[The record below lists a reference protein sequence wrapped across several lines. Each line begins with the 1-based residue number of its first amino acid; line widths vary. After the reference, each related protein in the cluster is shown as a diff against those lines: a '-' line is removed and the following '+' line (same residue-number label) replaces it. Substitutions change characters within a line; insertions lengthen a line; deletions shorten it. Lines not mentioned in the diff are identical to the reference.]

1 MMRQKMKP
9 ILGHVLLAVL
19 GFALADCGS
28 TKKAYVNM
36 GGLGGPAY
44 VVHGTTTISNVATGD
59 LVRCKGGPS
68 ANVPTPGGAVA
79 VGRDR
84 LSPTGTP
91 SSTSSRGEI
100 QLTRLRDGSVTVTCT
115 SK

>member
-1 MMRQKMKP
+1 MKL
-9 ILGHVLLAVL
+9 ILALVLLAVL
-19 GFALADCGS
+19 GFAVAACGS

-44 VVHGTTTISNVATGD
+44 VVRGTTTISNVATGD
-59 LVRCKGGPS
+59 VVRCKGGLS
-68 ANVPTPGGAVA
+68 AEVPTPGGAVA

-91 SSTSSRGEI
+91 ASSSSMGEI
-100 QLTRLRDGSVTVTCT
+100 QLTRLRNGSVTVTCT
-115 SK
+115 PR

>member
-1 MMRQKMKP
+1 MMRLQMKP
-9 ILGHVLLAVL
+9 ILALVLVAAP
-19 GFALADCGS
+19 GFALAACGS

-36 GGLGGPAY
+36 GGLVRPAY
-44 VVHGTTTISNVATGD
+44 VVRGTTTISNVTTGD

-91 SSTSSRGEI
+91 ASSSSSGEI
-100 QLTRLRDGSVTVTCT
+100 QLTRLRNGSIAVTCA
-115 SK
+115 SR

>member
-1 MMRQKMKP
+1 MKP
-9 ILGHVLLAVL
+9 ILALVLLAVL
-19 GFALADCGS
+19 GFTLAACGS
-28 TKKAYVNM
+28 TKAYVNM

-44 VVHGTTTISNVATGD
+44 VVHGTTTISNVATGQ

-68 ANVPTPGGAVA
+68 ANVPTPGGTVA

-84 LSPTGTP
+84 LRPTGTP
-91 SSTSSRGEI
+91 ASSSSLGEI
-100 QLTRLRDGSVTVTCT
+100 QLTRLRSGSVTVTCT

>member
-9 ILGHVLLAVL
+9 ILALVLLAGL
-19 GFALADCGS
+19 GFALAACGS

-44 VVHGTTTISNVATGD
+44 VVRGTTTISKVATGD
-59 LVRCKGGPS
+59 LVRCKAGPS
-68 ANVPTPGGAVA
+68 ADVPTPGGAVA

-91 SSTSSRGEI
+91 ASSSSAGEI
-100 QLTRLRDGSVTVTCT
+100 QLARLRNGSVTVTCT
-115 SK
+115 PK